1 MFVHVLVF
9 SIMISYT
16 WLTKSHFMKL
26 AKLWK
31 FDDITK
37 LLNPAF
43 CN

>member
-16 WLTKSHFMKL
+16 WLKSHFMKL

-31 FDDITK
+31 FDYVTK